1 MIAVMNYEFALELAK
16 RLHEGQVDKAG
27 EAYIN
32 HPLKVAEYVENEEE
46 IVRVVAVLHDTVED
60 TPMTVELIRVL
71 FGNEVGN
78 AIESL
83 TKKPGEEYMEY
94 IQRVKKNQ
102 IAAKVKLADLR
113 HNSELSRLSEVTE
126 KDIMRVE
133 KYKKA
138 MEILNG

>member
-1 MIAVMNYEFALELAK
+1 MNYEFALELAK